1 MNQSSEA
8 DGVLTFLACAL
19 LLGAPF
25 IAAAT
30 GLWATACQW
39 LTEHHILTSQS
50 VQLSIPGTAG
60 AGLDAPRILLAAGAL
75 LAAAAGAILLH
86 RRTVRRR
93 ELGLRR

>member
-1 MNQSSEA
+1 MNQNSDG

-25 IAAAT
+25 IAATT
-30 GLWATACQW
+30 GLWATACRW
-39 LTEHHILTSQS
+39 LTEQHILTTES
-50 VQLSIPGTAG
+50 VQLTIPGAAG
-60 AGLDAPRILLAAGAL
+60 AGLDLPRILLAAGAL
-75 LAAAAGAILLH
+75 MAAAASAILLH